1 MSDDR
6 MEGLAEWSSEEVVIG
21 ASNPLLQIPTKITP
35 HMDPQQS
42 NFLARPISDDQ
53 SCADIL
59 DAASTLFEGQT
70 P

>member
-6 MEGLAEWSSEEVVIG
+6 MEGLAEWSSEEVVIVP
-21 ASNPLLQIPTKITP
+21 AIPSCKIPTKITP
-35 HMDPQQS
+35 HMDPQKS
-42 NFLARPISDDQ
+42 NFLARPISEDQ

-59 DAASTLFEGQT
+59 DAASTLFEGQI